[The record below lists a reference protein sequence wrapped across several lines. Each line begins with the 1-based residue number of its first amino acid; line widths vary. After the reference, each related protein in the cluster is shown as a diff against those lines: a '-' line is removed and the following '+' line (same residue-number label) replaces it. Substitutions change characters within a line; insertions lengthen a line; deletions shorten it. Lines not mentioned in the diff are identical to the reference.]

1 MAKHNIQI
9 NDSELYSR
17 IVGYCK
23 INGLKIGSFV
33 TEMLRKQFMVEQYGD
48 VPFGGI
54 TLVGV
59 KTDDPKPM
67 EAVLVN
73 YDLAEVTET
82 ITNGPIKEQYMSKEV
97 PKEFYGEIKTE
108 SSTVTVQPPQTEGE
122 IKKPK
127 KRRL

>member
-9 NDSELYSR
+9 NDSELYGR
-17 IVGYCK
+17 IVEYCK
-23 INGLKIGSFV
+23 INGLKLGSFV

-54 TLVGV
+54 TLVGI

-73 YDLAEVTET
+73 YDLAETTET
-82 ITNGPIKEQYMSKEV
+82 ITNGPIKEKYEKEV
-97 PKEFYGEIKTE
+97 PKEYYSEITIENVNKA
-108 SSTVTVQPPQTEGE
+108 VE
-122 IKKPK
+122 IIEKHTTKPK